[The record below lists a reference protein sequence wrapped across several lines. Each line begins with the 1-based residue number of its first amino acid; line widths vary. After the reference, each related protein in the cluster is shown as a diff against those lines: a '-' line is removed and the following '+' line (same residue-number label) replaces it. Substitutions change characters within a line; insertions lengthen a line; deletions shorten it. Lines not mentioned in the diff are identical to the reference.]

1 MAISSAQSKPTNK
14 TNSGALV
21 PPPPPIIV
29 PSGFNMNYPMSAP
42 VEYLSEEQL
51 KTARQDVVTRL
62 EAAHS
67 DLNEKTERS
76 EELEKRAKLFSSLIE
91 EGVVSR
97 KELQT
102 AERDS
107 KSAAQELDT
116 AQDTAKTLENELSQI
131 DAQLTRLSKK
141 KSPISNK
148 SGKSKK

>member
-1 MAISSAQSKPTNK
+1 
-14 TNSGALV
+14 
-21 PPPPPIIV
+21 
-29 PSGFNMNYPMSAP
+29 MSAP
-42 VEYLSEEQL
+42 VEYLSEDQL

-67 DLNEKTERS
+67 DLNEKTERN
-76 EELEKRAKLFSSLIE
+76 EELEKRAKLFTSLIE

-97 KELQT
+97 RELQT

-107 KSAAQELDT
+107 KSAAQELLT

-148 SGKSKK
+148 SGKNKK